1 MTIPEDFPRDPW
13 PASLSGVQPKVAAR
27 LIGGKYVVGLTPE
40 ELAVR
45 YDNCSDLVLQLTAY
59 CERKLT
65 ADPSLVLD
73 DYLPKVE
80 QSCAGKG
87 WDVSPIELTWIM
99 GKVREALLAKKAS
112 S

>member
-1 MTIPEDFPRDPW
+1 MTVPDDFPRDPW
-13 PASLSGVQPKVAAR
+13 PTAVAGVQPKVAAR
-27 LIGGKYVVGLTPE
+27 LIGGKYVVGLTPV

-45 YDNCSDLVLQLTAY
+45 YDNCADLVLQLTAY

-73 DYLPKVE
+73 EYLPKVE
-80 QSCAGKG
+80 QASLAKG
-87 WDVSPIELTWIM
+87 WDVSPIEMSWIF